1 MAATPAHETLRAAV
15 VRRRDE
21 QVDFLQA
28 LVRSASDNPSGDCA
42 AAAALVA
49 DRLAALGFEVER
61 DPVPAPVA
69 QAHGML
75 SATNLI
81 VRRRLG
87 EGPTIALNAHG
98 DAVPPGEGWSVDPY
112 GGEIR
117 KGSLYGRGAAV
128 SKSDFATYAFALLAL
143 AEVAGD
149 LAGTVEL
156 HLTWDEESGGAIGP
170 GRLLELGLTKPD
182 LAICAGFSYG
192 IVNAHNGCLHLE
204 TAVLGKTA
212 HAALP
217 DRGRDALEA
226 AHGILGALYEHR
238 RGLAARTS
246 SVPGIAAPTLV
257 VGRIEGGI
265 NTNVVPGAV
274 SFRLDRRLIP
284 EEDPAEV
291 EAGLRALIAD
301 AAGRFAGIRCEVGR
315 LLLARALAP
324 LPGHERLA
332 AAIAGHA
339 ERVFGEPIP
348 VHGVPLYTDARHYT
362 AAGIPT
368 VLYGCGPRSIEEAGA
383 HGADEH
389 VRLDDL
395 LRATE
400 VVACALHSLLGGEG
414 RSQ

>member
-1 MAATPAHETLRAAV
+1 MAAPHETLRDTVA
-15 VRRRDE
+15 RRRDE
-21 QVDFLQA
+21 QVEFLQA
-28 LVRSASDNPSGDCA
+28 LVRSASDNPPGDCA
-42 AAAALVA
+42 AAAALAA
-49 DRLAALGFEVER
+49 DRLATLGFEVER
-61 DPVPAPVA
+61 HPVPTPAA

-87 EGPTIALNAHG
+87 EGLTIALNAHG

-143 AEVAGD
+143 AEVAED

-204 TAVLGKTA
+204 TAVLGKAA

-217 DRGRDALEA
+217 DRGHDALEA
-226 AHGILGALYEHR
+226 AHGILGVLYEHR

-257 VGRIEGGI
+257 VGRIEGGT
-265 NTNVVPGAV
+265 NTNVVPGSV

-284 EEDPAEV
+284 EEDAAEV

-315 LLLARALAP
+315 LLLAQPLAP

-348 VHGVPLYTDARHYT
+348 VHGVPLYTDARHYA

-414 RSQ
+414 

>member
-1 MAATPAHETLRAAV
+1 MGALPAHETLSAAV
-15 VRRRDE
+15 ARRRDE
-21 QVDFLQA
+21 QVAFLQA
-28 LVRSASDNPSGDCA
+28 LVQSASDNPPGDCA
-42 AAAALVA
+42 AAAALA
-49 DRLAALGFEVER
+49 AGRLAALGFEVER
-61 DPVPAPVA
+61 DPVPEQVA

-81 VRRRLG
+81 VRRRFG

-98 DAVPPGEGWSVDPY
+98 DAVPPGEGWSVDPH

-117 KGSLYGRGAAV
+117 NGSLYGRGAAV

-204 TAVLGKTA
+204 TTVLGKTA
-212 HAALP
+212 HAATP
-217 DRGRDALEA
+217 DGGRDALEA
-226 AHGILGALYEHR
+226 AVGILGALYEHR
-238 RGLAARTS
+238 KGLAARTS
-246 SVPGIAAPTLV
+246 SVRGIGAPTLV
-257 VGRIEGGI
+257 VGRIGGGT

-284 EEDPAEV
+284 EEDPAAV

-301 AAGRFAGIRCEVGR
+301 AAGRCAGIRCEVGR
-315 LLLARALAP
+315 LLLARPLAP

-339 ERVFGEPIP
+339 ERVLGEPVP
-348 VHGVPLYTDARHYT
+348 VHGVPLYTDARHYA

-414 RSQ
+414 R